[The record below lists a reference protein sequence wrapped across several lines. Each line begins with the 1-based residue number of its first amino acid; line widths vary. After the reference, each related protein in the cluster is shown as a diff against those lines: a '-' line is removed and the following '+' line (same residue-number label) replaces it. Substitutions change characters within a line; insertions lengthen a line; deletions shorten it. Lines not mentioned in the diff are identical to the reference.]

1 MSLSCVAASLQ
12 RPRIPTLLS
21 AFLTLLNDRLSESI
35 VFPLLPFLL
44 AQFAPDGRTLGLLAG
59 SYALAQFLVTP
70 LIGAL
75 SDRYGRRPVISI
87 CVAGSVVGL
96 GLFAVTVSLPW
107 PSQSLLPLLLLFTAR
122 IIDGISG
129 GTAATASAVLADIT
143 PPDKRARAF
152 GLIGVAFGL
161 GFILG
166 PFVGGQLA
174 RVAVSLPVWV
184 ATGFAA
190 LNLLVVL
197 NLLPETHPQ
206 ESRKNLLLFAA
217 RIIDGISGGTAATA
231 SAVLADITPPDKRA
245 RAFGLI
251 GVAFGLGFILGPF
264 VGGQL
269 ARVAVSLPVWV
280 ATGFAALNLL
290 VVLNLLPET
299 HPQESRKNLP
309 RKRDLNPFAR
319 LSQVLMNPSVGRLCG
334 AFFLFFLAFN
344 GFTAI
349 LVLYF
354 KQRFGWGPELATT
367 AFLVVG
373 VVATVVQGGLIGPL
387 VKRFGEWRLTLL
399 GLGLVIIGC
408 LLIPS
413 VGASDR
419 AGAIFTAVGI
429 LALGTGLVTPSLRS
443 LVSRRLGREGQGS
456 ALGSLQALQSLG
468 SFLGPPLAGFSY
480 DLLGPVSP
488 FAAAA
493 TVLVIVIGLV
503 AGSPLPDISD
513 TQPSQS

>member
-1 MSLSCVAASLQ
+1 MQ

-44 AQFAPDGRTLGLLAG
+44 ARFAPDGRTLGLLAG
-59 SYALAQFLVTP
+59 SYALAQFVVTP

-75 SDRYGRRPVISI
+75 SDRYGRRPVIAI
-87 CVAGSVVGL
+87 CVGGSVAGL
-96 GLFAVTVSLPW
+96 GLFALTVSLPW
-107 PSQSLLPLLLLFTAR
+107 AEASILPLLLLFIAR

-129 GTAATASAVLADIT
+129 GTAATASAVLADIS
-143 PPDKRARAF
+143 PPDKRARTF

-174 RVAVSLPVWV
+174 RIAVPLPVWV
-184 ATGFAA
+184 ATGFAV

-197 NLLPETHPQ
+197 NVLPETLPL
-206 ESRKNLLLFAA
+206 ESR
-217 RIIDGISGGTAATA
+217 R
-231 SAVLADITPPDKRA
+231 
-245 RAFGLI
+245 
-251 GVAFGLGFILGPF
+251 
-264 VGGQL
+264 
-269 ARVAVSLPVWV
+269 
-280 ATGFAALNLL
+280 
-290 VVLNLLPET
+290 
-299 HPQESRKNLP
+299 NLP

-319 LSQVLMNPSVGRLCG
+319 IGQVLTDPSVGRLCA

-354 KQRFGWGPELATT
+354 KQRFGWGPELATF

-373 VVATVVQGGLIGPL
+373 FVATVVQGVLIGPL
-387 VKRFGEWRLTLL
+387 VKRIGEWRLTLI
-399 GLGLVIIGC
+399 GLVLVIIGC
-408 LLIPS
+408 LMIPG
-413 VGASDR
+413 VGSPER
-419 AGAIFTAVGI
+419 APAIFIAVAI

-443 LVSRRLGREGQGS
+443 LVSRRLGREGQGT

-468 SFLGPPLAGFSY
+468 SFLGPPIAGISY

-488 FAAAA
+488 FAGAAA
-493 TVLVIVIGLV
+493 VLLMVIVLVS
-503 AGSPLPDISD
+503 GSPLAES
-513 TQPSQS
+513 TQNQA

>member
-1 MSLSCVAASLQ
+1 ML

-44 AQFAPDGRTLGLLAG
+44 ARFAPDGRTLGLLAG
-59 SYALAQFLVTP
+59 SYALAQFIVTP

-75 SDRYGRRPVISI
+75 SDRHGRRPVITI
-87 CVAGSVVGL
+87 CVSGSVLGL
-96 GLFAVTVSLPW
+96 GLFALTVSIPW
-107 PSQSLLPLLLLFTAR
+107 TEASALPLLLLFVAR

-129 GTAATASAVLADIT
+129 GTAASASAVLADVS
-143 PPDKRARAF
+143 PPEKRARAF

-174 RVAVSLPVWV
+174 RLSVALPVWV
-184 ATGFAA
+184 ATGFA
-190 LNLLVVL
+190 LFNLFVVL
-197 NLLPETHPQ
+197 TLLPETLPL
-206 ESRKNLLLFAA
+206 EA
-217 RIIDGISGGTAATA
+217 RRS
-231 SAVLADITPPDKRA
+231 
-245 RAFGLI
+245 
-251 GVAFGLGFILGPF
+251 
-264 VGGQL
+264 
-269 ARVAVSLPVWV
+269 
-280 ATGFAALNLL
+280 
-290 VVLNLLPET
+290 
-299 HPQESRKNLP
+299 LP

-319 LSQVLMNPSVGRLCG
+319 ITQVLINPSIGRLCS

-354 KQRFGWGPELATT
+354 KQRFGWGPELATA

-387 VKRFGEWRLTLL
+387 VKRFGEWKLTMA
-399 GLGLVIIGC
+399 GLGLVIVGC
-408 LLIPS
+408 LLIP
-413 VGASDR
+413 
-419 AGAIFTAVGI
+419 AVGSEQQASI
-429 LALGTGLVTPSLRS
+429 IFAAVGMLAFGTGLVTPSLRS
-443 LVSRRLGREGQGS
+443 LVSRRLGSQGQGT

-468 SFLGPPLAGFSY
+468 SFLGPPIAGVSY

-488 FAAAA
+488 FAGAAV
-493 TVLVIVIGLV
+493 VLLLVMGLV
-503 AGSPLPDISD
+503 AGHPLTTSIENNI
-513 TQPSQS
+513 

>member
-1 MSLSCVAASLQ
+1 MQ
-12 RPRIPTLLS
+12 RLRIPTLLS

-96 GLFAVTVSLPW
+96 GLFALTVSLPW
-107 PSQSLLPLLLLFTAR
+107 PERSLLPLLLLFSAR
-122 IIDGISG
+122 VIDGISG

-143 PPDKRARAF
+143 PPEKRAKAF

-174 RVAVSLPVWV
+174 RIAVPLPVWV
-184 ATGFAA
+184 ATGFAV
-190 LNLLVVL
+190 LNLVVVL
-197 NLLPETHPQ
+197 NLLPETHPI
-206 ESRKNLLLFAA
+206 ESR
-217 RIIDGISGGTAATA
+217 
-231 SAVLADITPPDKRA
+231 
-245 RAFGLI
+245 
-251 GVAFGLGFILGPF
+251 
-264 VGGQL
+264 Q
-269 ARVAVSLPVWV
+269 
-280 ATGFAALNLL
+280 
-290 VVLNLLPET
+290 
-299 HPQESRKNLP
+299 QLP

-319 LSQVLMNPSVGRLCG
+319 LTQVLINPSVGRLCG

-354 KQRFGWGPELATT
+354 KQRFGWGPDLATT

-387 VKRFGEWRLTLL
+387 VKRFGEWRLTLV
-399 GLGLVIIGC
+399 GLGLVIAGC
-408 LLIPS
+408 LLIPG
-413 VGASDR
+413 VGSAER
-419 AGAIFTAVGI
+419 APAIFVAVGI

-443 LVSRRLGREGQGS
+443 LVSRRLGQDGQGS

-480 DLLGPVSP
+480 DLLGPISP
-488 FAAAA
+488 FAGAA
-493 TVLVIVIGLV
+493 VVLILVIVLV
-503 AGSPLPDISD
+503 AGSPLPDTAEIEM
-513 TQPSQS
+513 